1 MVVAGIPSTDE
12 QARTMKHAVWWI
24 VAVALLTL
32 AVAYPPSVVMAEDPL
47 PPAVGMTI
55 LEDPLSG
62 PTLIQPL
69 TCQSG
74 RAGFSYVGEGLRLK
88 ATGVCSDGETVAS
101 IGPIIRGLTI
111 ADGEIRL
118 EVKAV
123 SGLEHVRFT
132 INTRNLPVTPGSL
145 NPAAAVPASY
155 AVAIEPALGR
165 AMIGKVGSQILERD
179 DLANSLSADDW
190 NTVAIRLQGPNF
202 WLLLNDQPV
211 LFFSDDSL
219 DHGDVSFSVLK
230 LSDGPERSVSD
241 PNDPNE
247 AAVIVRNLR
256 VSALADGDP
265 ARVPVYERR

>member
-1 MVVAGIPSTDE
+1 MMPIE
-12 QARTMKHAVWWI
+12 QARTMRHAVWGI

-32 AVAYPPSVVMAEDPL
+32 AVACPPVVVMAEDPL

-62 PTLIQPL
+62 PTLIQPFS
-69 TCQSG
+69 CRSG
-74 RAGFSYVGEGLRLK
+74 RAGFDYVGEGLRLTS
-88 ATGVCSDGETVAS
+88 TGVCNDGDIVAGV
-101 IGPIIRGLTI
+101 GPIIRGLTM

-132 INTRNLPVTPGSL
+132 INTRNRPSTPGSL
-145 NPAAAVPASY
+145 PSAATLPASY

-165 AMIGKVGSQILERD
+165 ALIGKVGRPMLERD
-179 DLANSLSADDW
+179 DLARSLSADDW
-190 NTVAIRLQGPNF
+190 NSVAIRLQGPNF

-219 DHGDVSFSVLK
+219 DRGDVSFSVLK
-230 LSDGPERSVSD
+230 VSDGPERSETD
-241 PNDPNE
+241 PNDTNE

-265 ARVPVYERR
+265 ARIPTYERR